1 MKKRDGDAM
10 SGGVLCMRCCSFSSC
25 RGEWHVARCMYGVC
39 MESPFRARS
48 MHTIYHSMPMHDV
61 NGVSICQ
68 SIRISLPHLFHI
80 SASTVQWRSRTMPR
94 RPPGT
99 RPPPPTYPRSTSR
112 WTTTPPRSPPTCS
125 PSCPACPPPRCTSST
140 SPPPSSTSTA
150 MHVCVNPRC
159 AVSRGSSTASAT
171 TGCRRGSTPSRAR
184 AASA

>member
-1 MKKRDGDAM
+1 MYAVLLLFPLSWGVACSAMHVWGMYGKPFSRPFDAYHIP
-10 SGGVLCMRCCSFSSC
+10 FYAD
-25 RGEWHVARCMYGVC
+25 ARCK
-39 MESPFRARS
+39 R
-48 MHTIYHSMPMHDV
+48 
-61 NGVSICQ
+61 
-68 SIRISLPHLFHI
+68 RIHLPKYPHLSSTSLFHI

-150 MHVCVNPRC
+150 MHVCVSPRC